1 MRTYV
6 RGCTTEMVAG
16 VVGVVGLFLGTTTI
30 WITSSPGCSATGAPL
45 PGFGVNDLPK
55 PMYWKISKSS
65 ISIRVMV

>member
-30 WITSSPGCSATGAPL
+30 WITSSPGVGL
-45 PGFGVNDLPK
+45 NDLPK